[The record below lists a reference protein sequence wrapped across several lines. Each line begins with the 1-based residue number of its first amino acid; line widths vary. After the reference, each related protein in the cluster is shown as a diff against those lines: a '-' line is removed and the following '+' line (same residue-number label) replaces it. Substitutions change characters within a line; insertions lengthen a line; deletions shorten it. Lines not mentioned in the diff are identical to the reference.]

1 MPQCKY
7 ICPETIFSNVFKGY
21 LDHEKVDREITSRR
35 IDASSTRFGTL
46 DELACALD
54 SDSELDVFERLR
66 TGTAGWSD
74 LGVKLDVSLKR
85 LYAMTHYSPFPDRKS
100 TNSLFAYLSVTYPQ
114 MAVKSLKKALEEM
127 ERSDVLEII
136 QDQKLEGEVDSET
149 PYMLEQ
155 VLGSLFIS
163 YLGL

>member
-1 MPQCKY
+1 M
-7 ICPETIFSNVFKGY
+7 
-21 LDHEKVDREITSRR
+21 VDREITSRG

-46 DELACALD
+46 DELAYVLD
-54 SDSELDVFERLR
+54 SDGELDGCATLEM
-66 TGTAGWSD
+66 GIAGWSN
-74 LGVKLDVSLKR
+74 LGVKLGVPMKR
-85 LYAMTHYSPFPDRKS
+85 FYRMGHYSPFVDRKS
-100 TNSLFAYLSVTYPQ
+100 TINLFEYLSVTYPQ
-114 MAVKSLKKALEEM
+114 MAVKSLKKALEVM
-127 ERSDVLEII
+127 KRSDVLEII

>member
-1 MPQCKY
+1 M
-7 ICPETIFSNVFKGY
+7 
-21 LDHEKVDREITSRR
+21 VDREITSRR

-54 SDSELDVFERLR
+54 SYSELDVFERLGTR
-66 TGTAGWSD
+66 TAGWRD
-74 LGVKLDVSLKR
+74 LGVRLGLSLKR
-85 LYAMTHYSPFPDRKS
+85 LYAMAHYSPFPDRKS

-136 QDQKLEGEVDSET
+136 QDQKLEGEVDNE
-149 PYMLEQ
+149 
-155 VLGSLFIS
+155 
-163 YLGL
+163 

>member
-1 MPQCKY
+1 M
-7 ICPETIFSNVFKGY
+7 
-21 LDHEKVDREITSRR
+21 VDREITSRK

-66 TGTAGWSD
+66 TGTAGWSA

-85 LYAMTHYSPFPDRKS
+85 LYAMAHYSPFPDRKS

-163 YLGL
+163 NLGL

>member
-1 MPQCKY
+1 MA
-7 ICPETIFSNVFKGY
+7 
-21 LDHEKVDREITSRR
+21 R
-35 IDASSTRFGTL
+35 
-46 DELACALD
+46 
-54 SDSELDVFERLR
+54 
-66 TGTAGWSD
+66 
-74 LGVKLDVSLKR
+74 
-85 LYAMTHYSPFPDRKS
+85 YSPFPDRKS

-155 VLGSLFIS
+155 VLGSLFIL

>member
-1 MPQCKY
+1 M
-7 ICPETIFSNVFKGY
+7 
-21 LDHEKVDREITSRR
+21 VDREITSRR

-54 SDSELDVFERLR
+54 S
-66 TGTAGWSD
+66 GNGAGWSY
-74 LGVKLDVSLKR
+74 LGRKLGISFKR
-85 LYAMTHYSPFPDRKS
+85 FYGMAHYSPFPDRKS
-100 TNSLFAYLSVTYPQ
+100 TINLFEYLSVAYPQ

-127 ERSDVLEII
+127 KRSDVLEII
-136 QDQKLEGEVDSET
+136 QDQNLDGEVDSET

-155 VLGSLFIS
+155 VLGSFFIS

>member
-1 MPQCKY
+1 MAH
-7 ICPETIFSNVFKGY
+7 
-21 LDHEKVDREITSRR
+21 D
-35 IDASSTRFGTL
+35 
-46 DELACALD
+46 
-54 SDSELDVFERLR
+54 
-66 TGTAGWSD
+66 
-74 LGVKLDVSLKR
+74 
-85 LYAMTHYSPFPDRKS
+85 SPFPDRKS
-100 TNSLFAYLSVTYPQ
+100 TNSLFAYLSVTYPE